1 MGDLVLA
8 VDCSTT
14 ASKAVVWDMQG
25 RAVSMGRAG
34 FSHSAPQ
41 PGWGEQDPIDWW
53 NATVEAIGKAC
64 GQIDVSRLSAL
75 SITHQRETFACLDEA
90 GHALRPA
97 MLWLDSRAT
106 HEVAEFGSD
115 AVHRTTGKPPNT
127 ATSWYKL
134 LWLAR
139 HEPRIL
145 DSTHRVADVH
155 SYLVNRLTG
164 EWATSWGSV
173 DPLGV
178 LDLDSFALDAGLI
191 DRVGLTTDHFPTV
204 HAPGTVLGTLRCEAA
219 DRLGLVA
226 GLPVVAGLGDGQAAG
241 LGVGITRPGE
251 AYLNL
256 GTGIVSGTFSEAYQT
271 DRAFRT
277 MTGGVPGTYLI
288 ETFFGGG
295 TYNVTWFTER
305 FSGIGAQP
313 YGLDLSPERI
323 LEAAA
328 ADLPAGSE
336 GLLAL
341 PYLTGVL
348 TPYWDSNARGVLF
361 GLSPRHGK
369 AHVYRAVLEGL
380 ALEQRLSTTGAEA
393 AMGIRTER
401 FRLMGGGTQSR
412 LWCQIVADILER
424 PIEIAREAEATCL
437 GAGMLAAVGAGLFAD
452 ARQAADT
459 MSGGGRVHEPDPA
472 QAARYDLL
480 YGVYKDIYPAL
491 RDQFARMKD
500 VMHELATDTFDIGR
514 KAPDAAPATGV
525 GPLRG
530 DPRPLAND
538 HSAQRH

>member
-8 VDCSTT
+8 IDCSTT

-34 FSHSAPQ
+34 FSHASPH
-41 PGWGEQDPIDWW
+41 PGWGEQDPVDWW
-53 NATVEAIGKAC
+53 TATVEAIGKAC
-64 GQIDVSRLSAL
+64 GRIDVSRLAAM
-75 SITHQRETFACLDEA
+75 SITHQRETFVCLDDM
-90 GHALRPA
+90 GLALRPA
-97 MLWLDSRAT
+97 MLWLDTRAT
-106 HEVAEFGSD
+106 DQVQRHGSD

-134 LWLAR
+134 LWLR
-139 HEPRIL
+139 ENEPRTL
-145 DSTHRVADVH
+145 DSTVRVADVH

-164 EWATSWGSV
+164 EWANSYGSV

-178 LDLDSFALDAGLI
+178 LDLETFALDAGLI
-191 DRVGLTTDHFPTV
+191 DAVGLPLGAFPAV
-204 HAPGTVLGTLRCEAA
+204 HPPGTVLGTLRRDVAEL
-219 DRLGLVA
+219 LGLTA

-256 GTGIVSGTFSEAYQT
+256 GTGIVSGTFSNAYRT

-305 FSGIGAQP
+305 FSGIGSQP
-313 YGLDLSPERI
+313 FGLDLSPERI

-328 ADLPAGSE
+328 ADLPAGAE

-341 PYLTGVL
+341 PYLSGVL

-361 GLSPRHGK
+361 GLSPQHGK
-369 AHVYRAVLEGL
+369 AHIYRAILEGL

-393 AMGIRTER
+393 AMGTRTDR
-401 FRLMGGGTQSR
+401 FRLMGGGTRSR
-412 LWCQIVADILER
+412 LWCQIIADVLER
-424 PIEIAREAEATCL
+424 PVEIAREAEATCL
-437 GAGMLAAVGAGLFAD
+437 GAGMLAAAGAGLFPSIQAAAD
-452 ARQAADT
+452 A
-459 MSGGGRVHEPDPA
+459 MSFGGQVYDPEPA
-472 QAARYDLL
+472 QAARYSRLFD
-480 YGVYKDIYPAL
+480 VYKDLYPAL
-491 RDQFARMKD
+491 RDPFARLKE
-500 VMHELATDTFDIGR
+500 VVNDIG
-514 KAPDAAPATGV
+514 
-525 GPLRG
+525 
-530 DPRPLAND
+530 
-538 HSAQRH
+538 

>member
-14 ASKAVVWDMQG
+14 AAKAVVWNLEG
-25 RAVSMGRAG
+25 RAVSMGRSG
-34 FSHSAPQ
+34 FTHSAPH
-41 PGWGEQDPIDWW
+41 PGWGEQDPVDWW
-53 NATVEAIGKAC
+53 TATVEAIGKAC
-64 GQIDVSRLSAL
+64 RQIDVARLAAL
-75 SITHQRETFACLDEA
+75 SITHQRETFVCLDEA

-97 MLWLDSRAT
+97 MLWLDTRAT
-106 HEVAEFGSD
+106 AEVEDFGSD

-134 LWLAR
+134 LWLRA

-145 DSTHRVADVH
+145 DSTARVADVH

-178 LDLDSFALDAGLI
+178 LDLERFALDDGLI
-191 DRVGLTTDHFPTV
+191 AESGLSAVHFPTV
-204 HAPGTVLGTLRCEAA
+204 HAPGTVLGKLHRDVA
-219 DRLGLVA
+219 DLLGITP

-256 GTGIVSGTFSEAYQT
+256 GTGIVSGTFSAEYRT
-271 DRAFRT
+271 DRTFRT
-277 MTGGVPGTYLI
+277 MTGGVPGTYLL

-295 TYNVTWFTER
+295 TYNVTWFNER
-305 FSGIGAQP
+305 FSGIGP
-313 YGLDLSPERI
+313 KPFGLDLSPEQI

-369 AHVYRAVLEGL
+369 AHIYRAILEGL
-380 ALEQRLSTTGAEA
+380 ALEQRLSTFGAEDVLGA
-393 AMGIRTER
+393 RTAH
-401 FRLMGGGTQSR
+401 FRLMGGGTHSP
-412 LWCQIVADILER
+412 LWCQIVSDVLER
-424 PIEIAREAEATCL
+424 PVEIAREAEATCL
-437 GAGMLAAVGAGLFAD
+437 GAGMLAAAGVGLFDSIED
-452 ARQAADT
+452 AAAT
-459 MSGGGRVHEPDPA
+459 MSGGGRGYAPDPA
-472 QAARYDLL
+472 QSARYAALFEVYRDL
-480 YGVYKDIYPAL
+480 YPSL
-491 RDQFARMKD
+491 RDQFARLKD
-500 VMHELATDTFDIGR
+500 VMNELR
-514 KAPDAAPATGV
+514 
-525 GPLRG
+525 
-530 DPRPLAND
+530 
-538 HSAQRH
+538 

>member
-8 VDCSTT
+8 IDCSTT

-25 RAVSMGRAG
+25 RAVSMGHAG
-34 FSHSAPQ
+34 FSHAAPQ
-41 PGWGEQDPIDWW
+41 PGWGEQDPGDWW
-53 NATVEAIGKAC
+53 TATVTAIGKAC
-64 GQIDVSRLSAL
+64 GRIDVSRLAAL
-75 SITHQRETFACLDEA
+75 SITHQRETFVCLDEA

-97 MLWLDSRAT
+97 MLWLDTRAT
-106 HEVAEFGSD
+106 EEVAQFGSD
-115 AVHRTTGKPPNT
+115 AVHRKTGKPPNT

-134 LWLAR
+134 LWLRA
-139 HEPRIL
+139 HEPRTL
-145 DSTHRVADVH
+145 DSTARIADVH
-155 SYLVNRLTG
+155 AYLVNRLTG
-164 EWATSWGSV
+164 EWATSWGSI

-178 LDLDSFALDAGLI
+178 LDLETFALDDDLI
-191 DRVGLTTDHFPTV
+191 DRIGLTKAQFPSV
-204 HAPGTVLGTLRCEAA
+204 HAPGTVLGTLRREVA
-219 DRLGLVA
+219 DLLGLTP

-256 GTGIVSGTFSEAYQT
+256 GTGIVSGTFSAEYRT

-305 FSGIGAQP
+305 FSGIGGQP
-313 YGLDLSPERI
+313 FGLDLSPERI

-328 ADLPAGSE
+328 ADLPAGAE

-369 AHVYRAVLEGL
+369 AHVYRAILEGL

-393 AMGIRTER
+393 AMGTRTER
-401 FRLMGGGTQSR
+401 FRLMGGGTRSR
-412 LWCQIVADILER
+412 LWSQIVADVLDR
-424 PIEIAREAEATCL
+424 PVEIAREAEATCL
-437 GAGMLAAVGAGLFAD
+437 GAGMLAAAGAGLFPSIGAASD
-452 ARQAADT
+452 A
-459 MSGGGRVHEPDPA
+459 MSGGGRQHLPDPD
-472 QAARYDLL
+472 QTTRYDRLF
-480 YGVYKDIYPAL
+480 GVYKDLYPAL
-491 RDQFARMKD
+491 RDQFARLKD
-500 VMHELATDTFDIGR
+500 VMHEL
-514 KAPDAAPATGV
+514 
-525 GPLRG
+525 
-530 DPRPLAND
+530 
-538 HSAQRH
+538 S